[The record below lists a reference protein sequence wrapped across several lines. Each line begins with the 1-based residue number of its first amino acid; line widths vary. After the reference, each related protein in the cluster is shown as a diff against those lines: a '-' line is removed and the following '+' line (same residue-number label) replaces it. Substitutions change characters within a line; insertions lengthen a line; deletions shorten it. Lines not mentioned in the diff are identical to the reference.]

1 MATKEI
7 NLKFNTILATSTSKP
22 VLAEVKYVMPI
33 TSNPASV
40 DNLVIIA
47 PYITQVPTQG
57 LFIRATSVSKAL
69 DFFSSQSGYTSTLI
83 TSIQSFEST
92 SIHAQPYTLS
102 VVGTAS
108 NTVMSSIRELRST
121 LNTASVINKD
131 VQSKISTSII
141 AKSELVSQYE
151 GIHID
156 FVTLS
161 SSIFSINTGRGLY
174 SQISSSTFD
183 PVFDNTTK
191 LLDITNT
198 VSTTLTE
205 ASIFRTVSSY
215 TELYESIFAIK
226 HDYFDDP
233 TYTLDLTYV
242 GSVFYL

>member
-7 NLKFNTILATSTSKP
+7 NLRFEP
-22 VLAEVKYVMPI
+22 VLAEVKYAMPT

-40 DNLVIIA
+40 DNLVVIA
-47 PYITQVPTQG
+47 PYITLVPVQG
-57 LFIRATSVSKAL
+57 LFIRATNVSKAL
-69 DFFSSQSGYTSTLI
+69 DFFSSQSSAARTLI
-83 TSIQSFEST
+83 TPIQIFEST

-141 AKSELVSQYE
+141 AKSELVNQYE
-151 GIHID
+151 GIHLD
-156 FVTLS
+156 FITLS
-161 SSIFSINTGRGLY
+161 SSIFSFNTERGLY
-174 SQISSSTFD
+174 SQISSNTSD
-183 PVFDNTTK
+183 PVFDNNTK

-205 ASIFRTVSSY
+205 ANIFRTVSSY
-215 TELYESIFAIK
+215 TELVESIFAIK
-226 HDYFDDP
+226 HNYFDDP
-233 TYTLDLTYV
+233 TYMLDSTYV
-242 GSVFYL
+242 GSVYYL